1 LHLDRSKA
9 ALKQLWYAGADVAK
23 LHHHDISYMDATS
36 VLVSH
41 RHAGGMNIDVHDHNS
56 IGEADFAD
64 YAADSVSVPGDTLE
78 QLIT

>member
-1 LHLDRSKA
+1 MHLDRSKA

-23 LHHHDISYMDATS
+23 LHHYMDATS

-56 IGEADFAD
+56 IGGADFAD
-64 YAADSVSVPGDTLE
+64 YAADSVSEPGDTLE